1 MIKNLMIEKNSYIVE
16 YKITEN
22 LHLFFEGLN
31 KGQTIYG
38 GFDINKV
45 DTLLVELH
53 DKDGLLYTFNFN
65 NFYINDKLTDLKDIA
80 LENIVY
86 NELEKEF

>member
-53 DKDGLLYTFNFN
+53 
-65 NFYINDKLTDLKDIA
+65 
-80 LENIVY
+80 
-86 NELEKEF
+86 